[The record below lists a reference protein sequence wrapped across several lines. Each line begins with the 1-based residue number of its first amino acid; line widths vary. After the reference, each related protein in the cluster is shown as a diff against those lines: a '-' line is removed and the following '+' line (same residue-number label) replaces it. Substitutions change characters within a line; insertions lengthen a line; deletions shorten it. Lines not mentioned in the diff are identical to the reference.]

1 MDAFDPVGNSTSPR
15 YEHHANFFQEGRLEL
30 AKPHMYCSAG
40 QRIQPQSERKIRV
53 ITRLIALVVGMGV
66 VAAPASGQ
74 VEQFLKSIG
83 IGQESGLS
91 NAKVSAGLKEALQ
104 VATEKSVEL
113 TGRPNGYFSN
123 SAIKILMP
131 EKLRTVEQGLRM
143 IGYGPQ
149 VDEFVLSMN
158 RAAEQSAPAAKQ
170 IFLDAIAGMSFDD
183 AKTIL
188 SGGNTAATE
197 FFKAKTTDK
206 LAAAFRPIVDRN
218 MDEVGVTRQYQAL
231 MAQFNAIP
239 LAKAQTFDINRY
251 VVNKALD
258 GLFHVV
264 SEQEKLIR
272 TNPVARTTALLQ
284 EVFAKN

>member
-1 MDAFDPVGNSTSPR
+1 MIN
-15 YEHHANFFQEGRLEL
+15 
-30 AKPHMYCSAG
+30 
-40 QRIQPQSERKIRV
+40 
-53 ITRLIALVVGMGV
+53 RLIALVVGIGV
-66 VAAPASGQ
+66 VAAPASAQ
-74 VEQFLKSIG
+74 VEQFLKSVG

-104 VATEKSVEL
+104 VSTEKSVEL

-123 SAIKILMP
+123 AAIKILMP
-131 EKLRTVEQGLRM
+131 DKLRSVEQGLRM
-143 IGYGPQ
+143 VGYGPQ

-183 AKTIL
+183 AKTII

-206 LAAAFRPIVDRN
+206 LATAFKPIVERN
-218 MDEVGVTRQYQAL
+218 MGEVGVTRQYQAL

-239 LAKAQTFDINRY
+239 LTKAQTFDIDRY

-264 SEQEKLIR
+264 SEQEQLIR
-272 TNPVARTTALLQ
+272 TNPAARTTALLQ
-284 EVFAKN
+284 EVFAKK